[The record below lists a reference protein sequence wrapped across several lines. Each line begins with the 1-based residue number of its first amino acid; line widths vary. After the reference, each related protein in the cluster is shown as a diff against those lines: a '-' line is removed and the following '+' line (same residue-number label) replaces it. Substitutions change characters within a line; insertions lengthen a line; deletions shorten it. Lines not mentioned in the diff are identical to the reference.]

1 MGSLANGSGVN
12 PVFRRGL
19 HAPNYCT
26 AVLLIMLKI
35 ESIELT
41 NFRSFAGEHFFE
53 FPKVHGL
60 YCVTGENKDN
70 PRLGRNGVGKSSLLE
85 AVFWS
90 IYGKTTRSLKG
101 GDVVTWGAK
110 GCSVTTTIVIN
121 DKTYSIERRQ
131 NPNSLTLDGKPVDQE
146 AINKAIRLGPEA
158 FCYAVILPQFGSSFF
173 DLTPANKL
181 TLFSEIMELDYWLE
195 KSKTASLAADQLIDT
210 RAAKERKLAKCQGQL
225 EAAKSDIKQ
234 LELEEAS
241 FNKNKAAEISGLKN
255 KLQSVSK
262 NLQNEEIQ
270 LASAKAAVLL
280 AEKNLAKLPIP
291 KVTAGFSADVLRA
304 TLAKMKGLGAQCP
317 TCLQTVP
324 SSHLKAET
332 ARLKAE
338 LVRTEAE
345 VKKATELAQDRL
357 IVTQNRDDFTREC
370 RKIENTI
377 FSLKKDI
384 ETLNDKIKAE
394 DKARNPYGFMLTQ
407 KRQGIEHLKA
417 AAIKIQ
423 GEIDVI
429 NKDYEAVN
437 FWNSGFKRVRL
448 FLIEETIKQLEIE
461 VNNNLANLGLTDW
474 HVEFDVERENKSGG
488 VTKGFTVLVYAPG
501 HEQAVR
507 YEAWSGGETQRLRLA
522 GDLGLANLIM
532 ERAGLSSSFEAYDE
546 PSEHMSQEGLNDLV
560 ETLAERA
567 ENTKK
572 VILIVDHHSIEYG
585 GFAGVITIIK
595 DKNGSRIS

>member
-1 MGSLANGSGVN
+1 MGPLANGCAAH
-12 PVFRRGL
+12 PVFRWSFPG
-19 HAPNYCT
+19 PNYCAT
-26 AVLLIMLKI
+26 ALIMLKI
-35 ESIELT
+35 ESVKLT

-53 FPKVHGL
+53 FPKAPGL
-60 YCVTGENKDN
+60 YCVTGLNLDN
-70 PRLGRNGVGKSSLLE
+70 PRLSSNGCGKSSLLE
-85 AVFWS
+85 AVFLA

-110 GCSVTTTIVIN
+110 SCSVTTTIAIN
-121 DKTYSIERRQ
+121 DKTYVIERRQ
-131 NPNSLTLDGKPVDQE
+131 SPNSLTLDGKPVDQE
-146 AINKAIRLGPEA
+146 TINKAVRLGPEA

-195 KSKTASLAADQLIDT
+195 KSKTASLAADQLIEART
-210 RAAKERKLAKCQGQL
+210 SKEHKLAKCQGQL
-225 EAAKSDIKQ
+225 EAVKTDIKQ

-241 FNKNKAAEISGLKN
+241 FNKNKAAEISGLKS

-280 AEKNLAKLPIP
+280 AERNLAKLPIP
-291 KVTAGFSADVLRA
+291 KVTAGFNADVLRA

-338 LVRTEAE
+338 LLRTEAE

-357 IVTQNRDDFTREC
+357 TVTQNRDDFAREH

-384 ETLNDKIKAE
+384 EALNDKIGSE
-394 DKARNPYGFMLTQ
+394 GKARNPYGFMLTQ
-407 KRQGIEHLKA
+407 KRQRIEHLKA
-417 AAIKIQ
+417 DTTKIQ
-423 GEIDVI
+423 TEIDSV
-429 NKDYEAVN
+429 NKDYEAIN

-474 HVEFDVERENKSGG
+474 CVEFDVERENKSGG
-488 VTKGFTVLVYAPG
+488 ITKGFTVLVYAPG

-507 YEAWSGGETQRLRLA
+507 YEAFSGGELQRLRLA

-532 ERAGLSSSFEAYDE
+532 ERAGLISSFEALDE
-546 PSEHMSQEGLNDLV
+546 PSQHMSQEGLIDLV
-560 ETLAERA
+560 ETLTERA

-572 VILIVDHHSIEYG
+572 VILVIDHHSIEYG
-585 GFAGVITIIK
+585 GFAGTITVVK